1 MIIDCKSLAAEIKQ
15 HIKTIVED
23 EYLSLTLTIVKVGDD
38 PASES
43 YVRGKVKDCE
53 EVGIRAEV
61 IKLPENT
68 EEATLLKVVKL
79 AQYSSDGIIVQLP
92 LPKHINKDKVI
103 NAIRPD
109 KDVDGFRRDSY
120 FTPCTPA
127 GIMRMLPKDL
137 AGKDCLVINRSD
149 IVGRPLVNLLLD
161 RNATVTVAHSKTKDL
176 ETKIEN
182 ADVIITGVGI
192 PNFIKLG
199 KVKSH
204 QVVIDVSI
212 NRGKDGKLCGDL
224 EKPQGDVDFTYSSVP
239 GGVGLMT
246 RAMLLYNVL
255 KSHYIVT
262 DTIFTSS
269 NDIKRAEEHM
279 KGV

>member
-1 MIIDCKSLAAEIKQ
+1 MIIDCKNLAAEIKQ

-23 EYLSLTLTIVKVGDD
+23 DYLNLTLTIVKVGDD

-79 AQYSSDGIIVQLP
+79 AQYNSDGIIVQLP

-103 NAIRPD
+103 NVIRPD

-127 GIMRMLPKDL
+127 GIMRMLPEDL

-161 RNATVTVAHSKTKDL
+161 RHATVTIAHSKTKDL

-182 ADVIITGVGI
+182 ADIIITGVGI
-192 PNFIKLG
+192 PNFIKLD

-212 NRGKDGKLCGDL
+212 NRGEDGKLCGDL

-262 DTIFTSS
+262 DTVFTSF
-269 NDIKRAEEHM
+269 NVAKRAEERM

>member
-1 MIIDCKSLAAEIKQ
+1 MIINCKNLAAEIKQ
-15 HIKTIVED
+15 NIKTVVED
-23 EYLSLTLTIVKVGDD
+23 EYLNLTLTIVKVGDD

-61 IKLPENT
+61 IRLPENT
-68 EEATLLKVVKL
+68 EEATLLKVVEL
-79 AQYSSDGIIVQLP
+79 AQGKSDGIIVQLP
-92 LPKHINKDKVI
+92 LPKHIDKDKVI
-103 NAIRPD
+103 NAIRQD
-109 KDVDGFRRDSY
+109 KDVDGFRKDSY

-137 AGKDCLVINRSD
+137 TGKDCLIINRSN

-161 RNATVTVAHSKTKDL
+161 RNGTVTIAHSKTKDL
-176 ETKIEN
+176 ETKIGN
-182 ADVIITGVGI
+182 ADIIITGVGI
-192 PNFIKLG
+192 PNFIKLD
-199 KVKSH
+199 KVKKH
-204 QVVIDVSI
+204 QVIIDVSI
-212 NRGKDGKLCGDL
+212 NRGEDGKLCGDL
-224 EKPQGDVDFTYSSVP
+224 EKPQGDVDFVYSSVP

-255 KSHYIVT
+255 KSHYLMMFDDV
-262 DTIFTSS
+262 
-269 NDIKRAEEHM
+269 KRAEERM